1 MTLQRFKFEY
11 VNNFCMDCNEIDKGM
26 TFSEL
31 CINNFGL
38 PLTFHVVWSTGQ
50 NLSNYHMLA

>member
-38 PLTFHVVWSTGQ
+38 PLTFHVV
-50 NLSNYHMLA
+50 